1 MKCLKT
7 KWGDLLETIIGE
19 MLGVIEILAG
29 QRCFAKVLD
38 RDIKTETIVLWRWG
52 GRPEVGGGSWRW
64 SLSELVARVEFMW
77 PPVAVVMIM

>member
-19 MLGVIEILAG
+19 MLGVVEILAG

-38 RDIKTETIVLWRWG
+38 RDIKTETIVRWRWG
-52 GRPEVGGGSWRW
+52 GRPEMGARGDGRRRSWSPAW
-64 SLSELVARVEFMW
+64 SLGGRRW
-77 PPVAVVMIM
+77 QW